1 MDKILSSEQVV
12 NIASDNLYFAIIEEI
27 LLLIRKI
34 NNDYELLE
42 EAKSILNK
50 NDIDILFSF
59 YEKVVQKKSFEE
71 KDSEE
76 KWLQSNHLIFAKYLQ
91 NFSYKVKKEFLLFF
105 KKSLI
110 FFICKYREEEIKKLE
125 EQKIFLQNEIDNL
138 KSFEVEDNEEDEDEE
153 EEVKEKSLWII

>member
-76 KWLQSNHLIFAKYLQ
+76 KDSEEKWLQSNHLIFAKYLQ
-91 NFSYKVKKEFLLFF
+91 NFSYEVKKEFLLFF

-110 FFICKYREEEIKKLE
+110 FFICKYQEEEIKKLE
-125 EQKIFLQNEIDNL
+125 EQKIFLQNEIDN
-138 KSFEVEDNEEDEDEE
+138 
-153 EEVKEKSLWII
+153 WIYSWH